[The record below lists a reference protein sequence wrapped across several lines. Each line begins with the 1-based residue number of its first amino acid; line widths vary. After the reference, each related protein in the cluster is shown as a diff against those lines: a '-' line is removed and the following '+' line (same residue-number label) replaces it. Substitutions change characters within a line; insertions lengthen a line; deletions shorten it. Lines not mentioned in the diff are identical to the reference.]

1 VHLGV
6 KGMQAV
12 FMKVVAKKNE
22 KDKKR

>member
-6 KGMQAV
+6 REMQAV